1 MSAGAGTGTFRKMFD
16 WLLRPIRHARRAS
29 LLEQPFP
36 TEWEPYIARLPF
48 FQALDDRGR
57 GRVRDD
63 LRVLVAEKN
72 WEGCGGFTLTDEV
85 RVTIA
90 AQASLLL
97 LNIEH
102 DYYRHVTSIL
112 VYPAAYRT
120 MPQRGADGVVREGQ
134 ANLGEAWRRGPVV
147 LSWDDAKRGALDP
160 DDGHNLVF
168 HEFAHKLDMLDGA
181 ADGTPPIAD
190 RALFD
195 RWVETM
201 TREFRALREDTARG
215 RATVL
220 DTYGA
225 TNPAEF
231 FAVATE
237 CFFEKSRQLAQR
249 HPALYELLRAYYH
262 QDPAN
267 RSS

>member
-1 MSAGAGTGTFRKMFD
+1 MPLD
-16 WLLRPIRHARRAS
+16 WLLRPVRHARRAR
-29 LLEQPFP
+29 LLAEEFP
-36 TEWEPYIARLPF
+36 DAWRPVLARLPF
-48 FQALDDRGR
+48 YVALDERGR
-57 GRVRDD
+57 ARVRDD

-72 WEGCGGFTLTDEV
+72 WEGCGGMELTDEI

-102 DYYRHVTSIL
+102 EYYRGVTSIL
-112 VYPAAYRT
+112 VYPSAYRT
-120 MPQRGADGVVREGQ
+120 MPTQGPDGVVREGQ
-134 ANLGEAWRRGPVV
+134 ANLGEAWRNGPVV
-147 LSWDDAKRGALDP
+147 LSWDDARRGAIDP
-160 DDGHNLVF
+160 SDGHNLVF

-181 ADGTPPIAD
+181 ADGTPPLDD
-190 RALFD
+190 RGLLR

-201 TREFRALREDTARG
+201 TAEFHALRSAAAQG
-215 RATVL
+215 RATLL

-237 CFFEKSRQLAQR
+237 CFFEKSAQLQR
-249 HPALYELLRAYYH
+249 RHGALYGLLRDYYH
-262 QDPAN
+262 QDPAA
-267 RSS
+267 RS

>member
-1 MSAGAGTGTFRKMFD
+1 MFD
-16 WLLRPIRHARRAS
+16 WLLRPLRHARRAA
-29 LLEQPFP
+29 LLDEPFP
-36 TEWEPYIARLPF
+36 TAWEPHVEKLPF
-48 FQALDDRGR
+48 FRALDDRGR
-57 GRVRDD
+57 ARVRDD

-72 WEGCGGFTLTDEV
+72 WEGCGGLELTDEV

-112 VYPAAYRT
+112 VYPAAYKT
-120 MPQRGADGVVREGQ
+120 MPTRDAAGVVREGQ
-134 ANLGEAWRRGPVV
+134 ANLGEAWRSGPVV
-147 LSWDDAKRGALDP
+147 LSWDDAKHGALDP
-160 DDGHNLVF
+160 KDGHNLVY
-168 HEFAHKLDMLDGA
+168 HEFAHKLDLLDGS

-190 RALFD
+190 RALFA
-195 RWVETM
+195 RWIKTM
-201 TREFRALREDTARG
+201 TREFDALRDAAARG

-220 DTYGA
+220 DAYGA

-237 CFFEKSRQLAQR
+237 CFFEKSRQLARR
-249 HPALYELLRAYYH
+249 HPELYELLCTYYH
-262 QDPAN
+262 QDPA
-267 RSS
+267 STE

>member
-1 MSAGAGTGTFRKMFD
+1 VLFD
-16 WLLRPIRHARRAS
+16 WLLRPLRHARRAR
-29 LLEQPFP
+29 LLAEDFP
-36 TEWEPYIARLPF
+36 SAWLPVLARLPF
-48 FQALDDRGR
+48 YAALDARGQQ
-57 GRVRDD
+57 RVRDD
-63 LRVLVAEKN
+63 TRVLVDEKN
-72 WEGCGGFTLTDEV
+72 WEGCGGLELTDEI

-102 DYYRHVTSIL
+102 EYYRGVTSVL

-120 MPQRGADGVVREGQ
+120 MPTQGPDGVVREGQ

-147 LSWDDAKRGALDP
+147 LSWDDAKRGAVDP
-160 DDGHNLVF
+160 TDGHNLVF

-181 ADGTPPIAD
+181 ADGTPPL
-190 RALFD
+190 RNHGQVQ

-201 TREFRALREDTARG
+201 TKEFRALRAAAGSG

-220 DTYGA
+220 DAYGA

-237 CFFEKSRQLAQR
+237 CFFEKSVQLQRR
-249 HPALYELLRAYYH
+249 HPALYDLLRDYYH
-262 QDPAN
+262 QDPAA
-267 RSS
+267 RS

>member
-1 MSAGAGTGTFRKMFD
+1 MFD

-48 FQALDDRGR
+48 YQALDDRGR

-102 DYYRHVTSIL
+102 EYYRQVTSIL

-160 DDGHNLVF
+160 GDGHNLVF